1 MASLSHL
8 VALATFLA
16 APGILAQEEPLLVIP
31 SISDAT
37 KDNAAQAGAT
47 AFVRLWEHALKVD
60 GQGPGPAVRVNF
72 EAKTILAPGELAMSN
87 LIPQDTQDPLY
98 GDTEELRT
106 LRRNLL
112 KDHLVLDPVKP
123 TDPNVT
129 SEGGARALTFTGKAV
144 HFRKNEKGE
153 LTVENVPVSEVKSLD
168 DGTQIYI
175 LEDLLFD
182 NRQKVNQIFRTR
194 HAEELAKPT
203 GPPLDIP
210 EPTDFVPS
218 PQFGGPPGSQEF
230 SGFAPIAP
238 PAPPPPAAPG
248 VVRSH
253 APPPVLPPGV
263 FPPAPPPDAVIRTPP
278 GPPAAP
284 PSDIRPPAPPVV
296 PVVRAPAP
304 PPPGLLRPNP
314 PAAASPPASSRVS
327 APAPPAPPTGG
338 QDKSQRAKRQLNLPE
353 LDDPSTFDPMLQ
365 SDSSDLAVI
374 DFSQTSPPSK
384 GGGYLKP
391 SRFERLQTEV
401 SPSGNNRPL
410 SELSSIEQFATL
422 FQLANSPDRSSIVR
436 VLQEAGLV
444 TMLAL
449 LETSGLLQKL
459 VSSEGSPYILLVPSQ
474 SAFSKLSRRE
484 LFDLARGTDLSYHLI
499 PLQGQA
505 LPEVNNDSTFVTL
518 LGPKLRFNVYGGV
531 TYANGVP
538 VTRDDL
544 TFSYGTIQVV
554 DSVLKPPVGDLMS
567 VLVNTGLPLSR
578 ITTLLTVVGDFEKG
592 VYTLLAPPDSAI
604 SSKGYSWPGL
614 LMQRALGKDLLEK
627 HMLKGTWYSE
637 GLLVHRTMTT
647 LAGTS
652 VTFRREA
659 DGTVTANGVPVR
671 SCNLSASNGVV
682 HVVADVIPDSDL
694 GSDPTAIPNPL
705 IAQTESPVFESF
717 ASGGDIT
724 TEAPVISDLYA
735 LPGRDPFKELLPVK
749 TKPGSTSV
757 SRRDGLLS
765 PTIKTQLPDSEIVQ
779 TLSRGGQ
786 NVFSTP
792 QTSNIIQPVDDIN
805 DHNHNRP
812 ANKFS
817 SSTVGSC
824 CQPVNLDLDS
834 FLEMLDRT
842 SEDHHRESGTLKP
855 QAQTQG
861 SKLPSLYDDNF
872 AQHPVRPLPL
882 VGVAEPHLLGI
893 EHFYGTDAKED
904 TLDILRITTDPP
916 YARVVVDKRLGTPDS
931 TVALDPTARPDAGRL
946 PSTGKS
952 DVKATSGSQ
961 NSLNHTSVYKE
972 GKFPDNV
979 ESTSQ
984 QSVPVAVVPDG
995 PFVWRPENAI
1005 SADERRQMNVVSL
1018 LQRLNLT
1025 KFAELVEI
1033 SGLARTL
1040 HLDGPWTVFAPSNE
1054 AIEAIPSKALEE
1066 MISHPR
1072 FLRRVVS
1079 YHVAPGR
1086 FSSATAFRPGT
1097 HLPTLHSG
1105 YTLVLSYY
1113 TEGPVARW
1121 VAGGS
1126 VISDLDEEASNG
1138 VIHIIDQML
1147 YAPYGHIIA
1156 TISLSPLL
1164 TIFSEILSKDPE
1176 MQAYLAGSIPLTVFA
1191 PEDDSLRN
1199 ITVSEDPVVR
1209 REWILSHIVDGT
1221 WYTAGFSD
1229 TWPLVSLLNS
1239 TIVTRVLQNPEKI
1252 TVNGIE
1258 ITYSDI
1264 TAANGVLQVIK
1275 SPLLSPT

>member
-8 VALATFLA
+8 VALATLLA
-16 APGILAQEEPLLVIP
+16 APGVLTQEEPLLVIP

-37 KDNAAQAGAT
+37 RDNAAQAGAA
-47 AFVRLWEHALKVD
+47 AFVRLWEHALEVD

-112 KDHLVLDPVKP
+112 KDHLVLDPIKP

-153 LTVENVPVSEVKSLD
+153 LAVENVPVTEVKSLD
-168 DGTQIYI
+168 DGTQLYI

-182 NRQKVNQIFRTR
+182 NRQKVNQIFLRR
-194 HAEELAKPT
+194 HADELAKPT

-210 EPTDFVPS
+210 EESTDFIPS
-218 PQFGGPPGSQEF
+218 PQFGGPLGSQEF
-230 SGFAPIAP
+230 SGFAPIIAP

-248 VVRSH
+248 VVRSRGS
-253 APPPVLPPGV
+253 PPALPPGV
-263 FPPAPPPDAVIRTPP
+263 FPPAPPPDAAIRSPP

-284 PSDIRPPAPPVV
+284 PSDFRPPAPPVA
-296 PVVRAPAP
+296 PTIRAPAP
-304 PPPGLLRPNP
+304 PPPGLLGPQ
-314 PAAASPPASSRVS
+314 PPASSRVS
-327 APAPPAPPTGG
+327 PPAPPAEG
-338 QDKSQRAKRQLNLPE
+338 QGKSQRAKRQLDLPE
-353 LDDPSTFDPMLQ
+353 LDDPSSFDPMLQ
-365 SDSSDLAVI
+365 SGSSGDLDVI
-374 DFSQTSPPSK
+374 DFSQNSSPSR
-384 GGGYLKP
+384 GGGYQKP
-391 SRFERLQTEV
+391 SRFERLPTGV

-444 TMLAL
+444 TMLGL

-484 LFDLARGTDLSYHLI
+484 LFELARGTDLSYHLI

-518 LGPKLRFNVYGGV
+518 LGPQLRFNVYGGV

-637 GLLVHRTMTT
+637 GLLLHRTMTT

-659 DGTVTANGVPVR
+659 DGTVTVNGVPVR

-705 IAQTESPVFESF
+705 ISQTEAPVFESF
-717 ASGGDIT
+717 ASGGDIIP
-724 TEAPVISDLYA
+724 EAPVISGLYD

-749 TKPGSTSV
+749 TKPGSASV
-757 SRRDGLLS
+757 SRRDGLPS
-765 PTIKTQLPDSEIVQ
+765 PAVKTRLPDAAVAQ
-779 TLSRGGQ
+779 TLSRGSQ
-786 NVFSTP
+786 NVYSSP
-792 QTSNIIQPVDDIN
+792 QTSNVIQPVANIN
-805 DHNHNRP
+805 HHNQNRP
-812 ANKFS
+812 ANAFS
-817 SSTVGSC
+817 SGTIESC
-824 CQPVNLDLDS
+824 CQPVNFAFDS

-842 SEDHHRESGTLKP
+842 SEEHHRESGGLRP
-855 QAQTQG
+855 PAETQG
-861 SKLPSLYDDNF
+861 SKLPSLYAGNF
-872 AQHPVRPLPL
+872 AHHPVSPLPL
-882 VGVAEPHLLGI
+882 VRVAEPHILEI
-893 EHFYGTDAKED
+893 EQFYGTDGKED
-904 TLDILRITTDPP
+904 AYNILQITTDPP
-916 YARVVVDKRLGTPDS
+916 YAKVVVDKRLGTPDF
-931 TVALDPTARPDAGRL
+931 TVVLEPTPQPDTGSRF
-946 PSTGKS
+946 PSNGKS
-952 DVKATSGSQ
+952 DVKAISRSQ
-961 NSLNHTSVYKE
+961 NSLNHTSVNKE
-972 GKFPDNV
+972 GNFPDNV
-979 ESTSQ
+979 EATSQ
-984 QSVPVAVVPDG
+984 QSIPIVVVPDG
-995 PFVWRPENAI
+995 PFVWRPENTI
-1005 SADERRQMNVVSL
+1005 SADERRRMNVVSL

-1054 AIEAIPSKALEE
+1054 AIEAIPRKALEE
-1066 MISHPR
+1066 MIARPR

-1086 FSSATAFRPGT
+1086 FPSATAFRPGT

-1113 TEGPVARW
+1113 TEGPLARW

-1138 VIHIIDQML
+1138 VIHVLDQML

-1156 TISLSPLL
+1156 TMSLSPLL

-1176 MQAYLAGSIPLTVFA
+1176 MQAYLAGSIPVTVFA
-1191 PEDDSLRN
+1191 PEDDSLKN
-1199 ITVSEDPVVR
+1199 TTISEDPLVR

-1229 TWPLVSLLNS
+1229 TWPLVSLANS
-1239 TIVTRVLQNPEKI
+1239 TLVTRVLQDPDKI
-1252 TVNGIE
+1252 AVNGIE

-1264 TAANGVLQVIK
+1264 TAANGVIQVIE